1 MIVIC
6 YDGSED
12 AREAIG
18 QAATLMP
25 GHPALALTVC
35 SAPEAPGDS
44 TAGDGRAW
52 AETTAADGAQRAHQ
66 AGIDCVPR
74 IACHAGS
81 VADAILE
88 EARRTESRA
97 IVAGRGGGGSDPTGG
112 GLGPVATALLHGATC
127 AVLVAGAA
135 REAHALAGRD
145 VRTGALT

>member
-81 VADAILE
+81 VAGAILE

-97 IVAGRGGGGSDPTGG
+97 IVAGRGGGSDPGEG
-112 GLGPVATALLHGATC
+112 GLGPVVTALLREAPC
-127 AVLVAGAA
+127 AVLVVGAA
-135 REAHALAGRD
+135 LEAEALGSRHA
-145 VRTGALT
+145 RTGALG